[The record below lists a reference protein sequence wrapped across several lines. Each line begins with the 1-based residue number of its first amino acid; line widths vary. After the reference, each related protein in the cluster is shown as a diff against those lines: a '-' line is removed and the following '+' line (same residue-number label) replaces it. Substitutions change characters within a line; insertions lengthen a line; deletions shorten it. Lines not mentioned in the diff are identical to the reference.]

1 MIEYIWVDGEMRPVH
16 DPNAVPQ
23 TRKVC
28 NKALT
33 SDLNLTL
40 SDIGEEVATD
50 AQVDAIFA

>member
-28 NKALT
+28 NKPLT

-50 AQVDAIFA
+50 A